1 MPHIRNLTCAEPL
14 GDDFVA
20 SGFVQQVSDST

>member
-1 MPHIRNLTCAEPL
+1 LTCAEPL

-20 SGFVQQVSDST
+20 LGCVQGVSDSA